1 MEEHDARTAAATT
14 LQRLERGRSMRAHVK
29 ETHQSLSNVEK
40 AQRIEATILT
50 RKLIIFF
57 LEADELSDRRIDFD
71 QFVKALPSG
80 VREKHE
86 PREIQAWFNL
96 MDHDR
101 DKIVTLTEAV
111 LCAISLASFLSG
123 AGILEILQQ
132 YDDNGSGR
140 LSEREFAHAA
150 RELGFGDEANHV
162 FHSLPLRADQNIDY
176 VDLLEDAK
184 LTSQDKKIAI
194 RFITAMSWSG
204 RGAHAPPDV
213 DTRGWSFTG
222 EDVESARTNLRT
234 LLNAHRVKLSEVFD
248 IIDTSDDQRVSREE
262 FVVSFHNVLG
272 FQGRREI
279 TEEIFAALDEFDRGV
294 VTFDSLNGWLKGTGV
309 NHRSQIVAAK
319 QLSIAPTC
327 VCAEEPPW
335 DTSRLRKELQK
346 LLDDAGLQIA
356 DLFDAWDDDCNGD
369 LRKKEWLVHF
379 KKLTLRGGISEEL
392 WYSKIRNAVNDAYAE
407 IEKGRAMRRKVPGIA
422 LVIDGIVELGDL
434 DMWLQGLAGKPS
446 KKRRASNDS
455 ISLPTLEGKAPVGKE
470 RGIAQFNDERGEQ
483 HDQLKKLEREWTV
496 GAPVRTSS
504 KPMSKI
510 SKGKTQQRLPQ
521 SSSTHTLQGR
531 VGPAGVHDVP
541 QLKKLPSEA
550 DLAHLRQLLEVA
562 KESGITSPE
571 VQIAKARLANAERRR
586 EEASNVGK
594 APKNMRLP
602 QISGLRGAAVSHF
615 EAPPDDAE
623 GPSPSRPS
631 PSRKPDRQRSLH
643 TRYQNFV
650 IGRMFEARA
659 RARLMV
665 SGTFT

>member
-1 MEEHDARTAAATT
+1 
-14 LQRLERGRSMRAHVK
+14 
-29 ETHQSLSNVEK
+29 
-40 AQRIEATILT
+40 
-50 RKLIIFF
+50 
-57 LEADELSDRRIDFD
+57 
-71 QFVKALPSG
+71 
-80 VREKHE
+80 
-86 PREIQAWFNL
+86 
-96 MDHDR
+96 
-101 DKIVTLTEAV
+101 VTLTEAV

-204 RGAHAPPDV
+204 RGAHAAPDV

-234 LLNAHRVKLSEVFD
+234 LLNTHRVKLSEVFD

-294 VTFDSLNGWLKGTGV
+294 VTFDSLNGWLKGTGM
-309 NHRSQIVAAK
+309 NHRSKIVAAK

-422 LVIDGIVELGDL
+422 LVIDGLVELGDL

-483 HDQLKKLEREWTV
+483 HEQLKKLEREWTV

-510 SKGKTQQRLPQ
+510 LKGKTQQRLPQ

-531 VGPAGVHDVP
+531 VGPAGVYDVP

-562 KESGITSPE
+562 KESGINSPE

-594 APKNMRLP
+594 APTHTRLP
-602 QISGLRGAAVSHF
+602 QIAGLRGAAVSHF

-623 GPSPSRPS
+623 GP
-631 PSRKPDRQRSLH
+631 
-643 TRYQNFV
+643 
-650 IGRMFEARA
+650 
-659 RARLMV
+659 
-665 SGTFT
+665 

>member
-1 MEEHDARTAAATT
+1 MEEDDARTAAATT

-29 ETHQSLSNVEK
+29 ETHQSLNKVEK

-57 LEADELSDRRIDFD
+57 LEADEFSDRRIHFD

-86 PREIQAWFNL
+86 PREIQSWFNL
-96 MDHDR
+96 MDRDR
-101 DKIVTLTEAV
+101 AGIVTLTEAV

-150 RELGFGDEANHV
+150 RELGFGNEANHV

-194 RFITAMSWSG
+194 QFITAMSWSE

-213 DTRGWSFTG
+213 DMRGWSFTG
-222 EDVESARTNLRT
+222 EDAESARTNLRT
-234 LLNAHRVKLSEVFD
+234 LLNTHRVKLSEVFD
-248 IIDTSDDQRVSREE
+248 AIDTSDDQRVSREE

-279 TEEIFAALDEFDRGV
+279 TEEIFAALDEFDSGV

-309 NHRSQIVAAK
+309 NHRSQIEAAK
-319 QLSIAPTC
+319 QLSFATTC

-346 LLDDAGLQIA
+346 LLDNAGLQIA

-422 LVIDGIVELGDL
+422 LVLDGLVELGDL

-455 ISLPTLEGKAPVGKE
+455 ISLPSLEGKAPVGKE
-470 RGIAQFNDERGEQ
+470 RGIAQFKDERG
-483 HDQLKKLEREWTV
+483 DQLKKLEREWTV
-496 GAPVRTSS
+496 GAPVRTSRN
-504 KPMSKI
+504 PMSKTPQ
-510 SKGKTQQRLPQ
+510 GKTQQRFPQ
-521 SSSTHTLQGR
+521 SSSTHTLQCR
-531 VGPAGVHDVP
+531 VGSAGVHDVP
-541 QLKKLPSEA
+541 QLKKMPSEA
-550 DLAHLRQLLEVA
+550 DLAHLQQLLEVA

-571 VQIAKARLANAERRR
+571 VQIAEARLANAGRRR

-594 APKNMRLP
+594 APTRTRLP

-615 EAPPDDAE
+615 EAPPRGDTQV
-623 GPSPSRPS
+623 PS

-665 SGTFT
+665 SGT